1 MTIKNIMEIR
11 EIFAKR
17 KNEIYSVSSGL
28 KIARF
33 LKKTEDVEAFFRA
46 RQRRLFEECVEKD
59 ENGAFVA
66 ADGGYRLRPE
76 KTEAY
81 QSGMRELYEEETEET
96 ISFSEKDAEEMKL
109 SVVELHAILEFMEV

>member
-1 MTIKNIMEIR
+1 MTVKNIMEIR
-11 EIFAKR
+11 EIFTKR
-17 KNEIYSVSSGL
+17 KNEVYSVSSGL

-33 LKKTEDVEAFFRA
+33 LKKTEDVEAFFHA
-46 RQRRLFEECVEKD
+46 RQKRLFEECVEKD

-66 ADGGYRLRPE
+66 AEGGYRLRPD

-81 QSGMRELYEEETEET
+81 QNGMQELYEEKTEET

-109 SVVELHAILEFMEV
+109 SVVELRTILEFMEV

>member
-11 EIFAKR
+11 EIFTKR
-17 KNEIYSVSSGL
+17 KNEVYSVSLGL

-33 LKKTEDVEAFFRA
+33 LKKTEDVGAFFHA
-46 RQRRLFEECVEKD
+46 RQKRLFEECVEKD

-81 QSGMRELYEEETEET
+81 QNGMRELFEEETEEM
-96 ISFSEKDAEEMKL
+96 ISFSEKDAEEMRL
-109 SVVELHAILEFMEV
+109 SLDELHAILECMEV